1 MSIKNHVIRHENV
14 KAMQQLHAA
23 GLNSRVIAMFMTC
36 EGIDMQPNDVNAILK
51 SHEDLGAKKVSSKK
65 VQALID
71 AKHSSQED
79 ESLPCPASY

>member
-1 MSIKNHVIRHENV
+1 MSLKNHVIRHENV
-14 KAMQQLHAA
+14 KAIQQLHSA

-36 EGIDMQPNDVNAILK
+36 EGIDMQPADVNAILK
-51 SHEDLGAKKVSSKK
+51 SHEDLGSKILSSKK

-71 AKHSSQED
+71 AKQSSQED